1 MFDPFNI
8 VVILFF
14 LIMLSVLVA
23 AHELGH
29 YLTARQMGMAVE
41 EFAIGMGPKVATYAR
56 KAHIADDVEEET
68 EFTIRALPIGGFV
81 KIKGM
86 IPEDDGSEV
95 NVPGGFYSKK
105 PLARLW
111 VLFGGPLF
119 SVLAGIAILVP
130 VFMSQ
135 GVDRTLNE
143 PIVGGVSRNDPA
155 DQAGL
160 KADDRIVKIGEVEPK
175 TFLQLIDVVQANV
188 GKTLNV
194 VYERGGKRIETQLKP
209 VQAEVGIWG
218 PSMEQPTETKLAGK
232 IGIVPKRTKVK
243 VGFGAAFTEAI
254 GTPVLAVKGLIQMF
268 KKPKTIENS
277 VGGPGTM
284 VLATNEAVRGGFV
297 MALWLAGML
306 SISVGIFN
314 LLPIHPLDGGQMIV
328 AFTELLRGGRRL
340 SMQVQNA
347 FASVGLLF
355 LFTMIIGVLFVD
367 AKRITRFFGDKPP
380 AVAEPA
386 PAQPAK

>member
-14 LIMLSVLVA
+14 LVMLSVLVA

-29 YLTARQMGMAVE
+29 YLTARQCGMGVE
-41 EFAIGMGPKVATYAR
+41 EFAIGMGPKVKTYAR
-56 KAHIADDVEEET
+56 KSHVADGVERET

-81 KIKGM
+81 KITGM

-95 NVPGGFYSKK
+95 DVAGGFYSKP

-119 SVLAGIAILVP
+119 SVVAGIAILVP

-135 GVDRTLNE
+135 GIDRTLNE
-143 PIVGGVSRNDPA
+143 PVIGGVNRNDPA

-160 KADDRIVKIGEVEPK
+160 KANDRILKIGEVQPA
-175 TFLQLIDVVQANV
+175 TFLELIDVVQKNV
-188 GKTLNV
+188 GKSLDVT
-194 VYERGGKRIETQLKP
+194 YERDGKQFQTRLTP
-209 VQAEVGIWG
+209 VQAEVGVWG
-218 PSMEQPTETKLAGK
+218 PSMELPTETKLAGK
-232 IGIVPKRTKVK
+232 IGILPKSAKVK
-243 VGFGAAFTEAI
+243 VGFGPAFSEAI
-254 GTPVLAVKGLIQMF
+254 GTPVLAVKGLVQMF

-284 VLATNEAVRGGFV
+284 VLATNEAVRGGLV
-297 MALWLAGML
+297 TALWLAGML

-328 AFTELLRGGRRL
+328 AFMELLRGGRRL
-340 SMQVQNA
+340 SMQMQNA

-367 AKRITRFFGDKPP
+367 AKRITRFFGDKPA
-380 AVAEPA
+380 AVS
-386 PAQPAK
+386 QPAK